1 MTKLYY
7 IKLGVSMILVTLE
20 MARKHGEFN
29 GIADT
34 NADVKRIVHIFIYQ
48 IAEKIK
54 NRKWS
59 ALIIVKQYL

>member
-34 NADVKRIVHIFIYQ
+34 NADVKRIIHIFIYQ

-54 NRKWS
+54 NRK
-59 ALIIVKQYL
+59 